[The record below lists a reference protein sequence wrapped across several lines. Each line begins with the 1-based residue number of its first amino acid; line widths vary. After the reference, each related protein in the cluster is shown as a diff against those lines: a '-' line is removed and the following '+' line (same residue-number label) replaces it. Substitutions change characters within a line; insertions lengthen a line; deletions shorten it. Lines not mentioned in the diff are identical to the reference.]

1 MLTFIFCYVDCTQ
14 FVNLIT
20 CSSDLYQLHV
30 LFGGMFIQSYIYS
43 LLPPREELPSNR
55 DCLVTSLTRTGDNC
69 RESWRRWRG
78 RSRTVSQRYKGV
90 RGSCITVRIRLLRY
104 EEDQK
109 DRERKVRGARN
120 FIVQ

>member
-1 MLTFIFCYVDCTQ
+1 
-14 FVNLIT
+14 
-20 CSSDLYQLHV
+20 
-30 LFGGMFIQSYIYS
+30 MFIHILYS
-43 LLPPREELPSNR
+43 PREELPSNR

-78 RSRTVSQRYKGV
+78 RSRSVSQRYKGG
-90 RGSCITVRIRLLRY
+90 RGRYMTGRITLLRY
-104 EEDQK
+104 EEEQRR